1 LASSEL
7 GVESNSLY
15 IAFLPASPTAEAQ
28 QNLMI
33 FRGEVDDF
41 AVDWHE
47 VYHLCRKRM
56 SESSLYGA
64 LLERTMC
71 MPATIRN
78 ATTVEEIVAKYP
90 ASEYQL
96 GVRSGA
102 CTRRI
107 LASFKTPQIVAHLDV
122 SSIYPVAVLLVEL
135 LGGCSLTGPEVNG
148 LNSSVA
154 QTLFEMPQ
162 EPTAHTGP
170 LGIQPHAK
178 DAQVED
184 IPDIGW
190 LPVPQGE
197 RHDPVS
203 DRHQAYTPWYP

>member
-1 LASSEL
+1 VATFVRSASELEAIAGYRPFASSEL

-41 AVDWHE
+41 AVDGCD

-64 LLERTMC
+64 PLEKTMC

-90 ASEYQL
+90 ASE
-96 GVRSGA
+96 
-102 CTRRI
+102 
-107 LASFKTPQIVAHLDV
+107 
-122 SSIYPVAVLLVEL
+122 
-135 LGGCSLTGPEVNG
+135 
-148 LNSSVA
+148 
-154 QTLFEMPQ
+154 
-162 EPTAHTGP
+162 
-170 LGIQPHAK
+170 
-178 DAQVED
+178 
-184 IPDIGW
+184 
-190 LPVPQGE
+190 
-197 RHDPVS
+197 
-203 DRHQAYTPWYP
+203 